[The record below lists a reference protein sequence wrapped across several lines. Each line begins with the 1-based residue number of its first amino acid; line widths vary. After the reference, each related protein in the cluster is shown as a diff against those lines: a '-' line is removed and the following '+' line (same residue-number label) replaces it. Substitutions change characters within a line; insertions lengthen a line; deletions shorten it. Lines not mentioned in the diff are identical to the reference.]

1 MFKGVIHPKAII
13 MPLLFLAAICLG
25 FLVQN
30 LGLIEGCDGAIIPLV
45 PSGLKG
51 IFFSPF
57 LHGSWEHIL
66 GNSLPLVVLSSL
78 LYQFYGSVAD
88 RVMLYGWL
96 FSGLTVWMTPSINLF
111 DHQTYTSCIIGASG
125 VIYVLA
131 FFLFAS
137 GVIRWN
143 LKLLTVSL
151 IVALYYGSM
160 IWGMIPEE
168 LLFTLSEPS
177 RISWQSHLSG
187 AVIGVIMAF
196 IYKDKGEKRKKFI
209 WEYPEY
215 YNEKDDILWQK
226 YIQENPEDFR
236 ELPYRKKEDIWDFLD
251 EIRNK

>member
-1 MFKGVIHPKAII
+1 M
-13 MPLLFLAAICLG
+13 
-25 FLVQN
+25 
-30 LGLIEGCDGAIIPLV
+30 V

-196 IYKDKGEKRKKFI
+196 IYKDKGEKRKNSFGNILSTTTKKMIFFGKNI
-209 WEYPEY
+209 FRKTRKTSENYLT
-215 YNEKDDILWQK
+215 EKRRYLG
-226 YIQENPEDFR
+226 
-236 ELPYRKKEDIWDFLD
+236 FL
-251 EIRNK
+251 R